1 MEAFETWLEGRSPL
15 GRTADAAMRLVDWGL
30 VGFALTD
37 WLKRRPLL
45 TPLWM
50 PDKRRM
56 GKAPAP
62 QGQRIHRRAVPQA
75 RLK

>member
-37 WLKRRPLL
+37 WIKRRPLL
-45 TPLWM
+45 PPYGYHTAGAWVRHLLLRGSESTAAPC
-50 PDKRRM
+50 RR
-56 GKAPAP
+56 
-62 QGQRIHRRAVPQA
+62 RI
-75 RLK
+75 

>member
-1 MEAFETWLEGRSPL
+1 LQPMEAFETWLEGRSPL

-45 TPLWM
+45 TP
-50 PDKRRM
+50 
-56 GKAPAP
+56 
-62 QGQRIHRRAVPQA
+62 
-75 RLK
+75 

>member
-45 TPLWM
+45 TPLTQALSSRGQ
-50 PDKRRM
+50 PSAQGLLTPFLAEAKR
-56 GKAPAP
+56 
-62 QGQRIHRRAVPQA
+62 
-75 RLK
+75 